1 MILFQGKILA
11 LTYLILFGA
20 WFLSSVVTLMK
31 MRAMTGLAARDR
43 GFVGRALLVLFLTNF
58 LAIACLKVFPRA
70 TFATELSS
78 IVGLVLM
85 GLGLVVRSWAIV
97 HLGRF
102 FTVNVAVAADQ
113 RIIETGPYRSIRHPS
128 YTGLLLLAVGLGL
141 CFGNFA
147 SLLVL
152 VVPMIAMMLKRM
164 RVEEEALAAT
174 LGSAFREYMGR
185 TKRLIPGIY

>member
-1 MILFQGKILA
+1 MILLQGKILA
-11 LTYLILFGA
+11 SCYLTLFGA
-20 WFLSSVVTLMK
+20 WLVSSVITLIR

-58 LAIACLKVFPRA
+58 LAIACLKFFPRL
-70 TFATELSS
+70 TFATEITS

-85 GLGLVVRSWAIV
+85 GLGLALRTWAIL

-113 RIIETGPYRSIRHPS
+113 RIVDTGPYRSVRHPS

-147 SLLVL
+147 SFAVL
-152 VVPMIAMMLKRM
+152 VVPMIAMMQKRM
-164 RVEEEALAAT
+164 RVEEEALAETMGNAY
-174 LGSAFREYMGR
+174 REYMGR

>member
-147 SLLVL
+147 SLVVL